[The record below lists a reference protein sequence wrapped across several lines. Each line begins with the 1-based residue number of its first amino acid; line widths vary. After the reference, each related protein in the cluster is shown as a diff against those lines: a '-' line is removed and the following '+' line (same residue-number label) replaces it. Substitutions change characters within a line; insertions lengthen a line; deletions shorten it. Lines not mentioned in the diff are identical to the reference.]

1 MRANSSYKSAL
12 HHIPSTCAC
21 RNRAPTGLFV
31 YYALRNSH
39 MCETA
44 RDRLRAPL
52 LFVYVLHCLCDVQKI
67 IIILQ
72 RSYGDRWIIDQTDT
86 GRGRKNLQKTP
97 QRVSKFRS
105 GPEVFPTIQR
115 PENYRIVGAW
125 EALEH
130 QIFSYKGS
138 SYKQMVCVR
147 ENRHRER
154 E

>member
-1 MRANSSYKSAL
+1 ML
-12 HHIPSTCAC
+12 HHVPGTCAC
-21 RNRAPTGLFV
+21 RNRAPMGLFI
-31 YYALRNSH
+31 YGALRNSH
-39 MCETA
+39 ICEIA

-67 IIILQ
+67 IIIIWHS
-72 RSYGDRWIIDQTDT
+72 RGDRWIVDQTDT
-86 GRGRKNLQKTP
+86 CRGHKNLQKTP
-97 QRVSKFRS
+97 QRVSKFCS
-105 GPEVFPTIQR
+105 CPEVVSTIQR
-115 PENYRIVGAW
+115 LENYCIVGAW